1 MASASSL
8 SIVQKAY
15 VAFYGRPADHSGQQF
30 WAEVLEQ
37 NGGNLASIIDA
48 FGASAESTALYGSGS
63 TLQRVEKI
71 YQQLFNREA
80 EEAGKQWWAE
90 QIDAGHVS
98 LQSAALSILNG
109 ATSGDDLIIVNK
121 KVEAAAL
128 ATTQMESKGLSASY
142 DERDID
148 AARSFLS
155 SIGKESSA
163 AQISSAVTGFLGK
176 VEATSPITPLPS
188 LYDDR
193 QVDSS
198 GQLSKLTK
206 ISFDTH
212 VEGVLGLRYNQD
224 GQIYKDIVDGY
235 TFVAPSDGVLQMD
248 FYGDPTIYV
257 RVLGLFD
264 NYVSKA
270 VYRGPAEDYHYQAT
284 ASVFAGEQVTIQLS
298 GGELNA
304 AGQGSYYSFDF
315 AMI

>member
-8 SIVQKAY
+8 AMVQKAY
-15 VAFYGRPADHSGQQF
+15 VAFYGRPADHSGLQF

-48 FGASAESTALYGSGS
+48 FGASAESTALYGAGS

-80 EEAGKQWWAE
+80 EETGKQWWAE

-109 ATSGDDLIIVNK
+109 ATSGDDLVIVNK

-128 ATTQMESKGLSASY
+128 ATTQMESKGLSGSY

-155 SIGKESSA
+155 SIGKESTA
-163 AQISSAVTGFLGK
+163 AQITSAVSGFLRQ
-176 VEATSPITPLPS
+176 VEASSPIKPQPS

-193 QVDSS
+193 LVDSS

-235 TFVAPSDGVLQMD
+235 TFLAPRDGVLQMD

-257 RVLGLFD
+257 KVLGLFD

-270 VYRGPAEDYHYQAT
+270 VYRGPAEDYHYKAT
-284 ASVFAGEQVTIQLS
+284 ANVFAGEQVIIQLG

-315 AMI
+315 SII

>member
-8 SIVQKAY
+8 AMVQKAY
-15 VAFYGRPADHSGQQF
+15 VAFYGRPADYAGQQF
-30 WAEVLEQ
+30 WAQVLEQ
-37 NGGNLASIIDA
+37 SGGNLASIIDA
-48 FGASAESTALYGSGS
+48 FGASAESTALYGAGT

-71 YQQLFNREA
+71 YLQLFNREA
-80 EEAGKQWWAE
+80 EESGKQWWAN
-90 QIDAGHVS
+90 QIDSGNVS

-128 ATTQMESKGLSASY
+128 ATTQMESKGLSGSY

-155 SIGKESSA
+155 SIGKESTSG
-163 AQISSAVTGFLGK
+163 QISSGVTTFLGQ
-176 VEATSPITPLPS
+176 VEASPPIKPLPKI
-188 LYDDR
+188 YDDR
-193 QVDSS
+193 QVDTYA
-198 GQLSKLTK
+198 QLSKLTK
-206 ISFDTH
+206 ITFDTH

-224 GQIYKDIVDGY
+224 GQIYKDTSDGY
-235 TFVAPSDGVLQMD
+235 TFTAPSDGVLQMD
-248 FYGDPTIYV
+248 FYGDPSIYV
-257 RVLGLFD
+257 NVAGLFD

-270 VYRGPAEDYHYQAT
+270 TYRGPAEDNHYPAT
-284 ASVFAGEQVTIQLS
+284 ATVFAGEQVIIQLG

-315 AMI
+315 AII